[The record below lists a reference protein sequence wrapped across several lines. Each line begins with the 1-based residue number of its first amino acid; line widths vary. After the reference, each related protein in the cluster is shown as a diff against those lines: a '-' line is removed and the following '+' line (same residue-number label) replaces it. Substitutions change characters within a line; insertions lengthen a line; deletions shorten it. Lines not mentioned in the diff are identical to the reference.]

1 MNNLSYWEKRKAQR
15 MFEYMQSAEDTA
27 DQIATLYIKAS
38 RQLNFDID
46 EVFLRYKT
54 KFGLSDKEARRLL
67 NTLKD
72 KTSMDELRI
81 ALRGSGAS
89 KTAIL
94 AELESPAYRAR
105 IERLQLLQ
113 QQLDLVMKNIYK
125 QEKDFSTR
133 HYVQLANDSYYKSI
147 FEIQKR
153 IGFAFS
159 FNTIDTK
166 AIDTVINSKWSG
178 KNYSKRIWSNTK
190 ALSQDIKEELLLG
203 LVTGRSEREMANIVA
218 NKFAQGS
225 SVARRL
231 IRTESCYL
239 AEQMEMKSYEECEI
253 EYYRYLATLDL
264 RTSDVCRSLDGKR
277 FKVSEQ
283 QPGLNCPP
291 MHPWCRSTTIAD
303 ISNIEL
309 AHMERRARD
318 PVTGKTYKVPA
329 SMTYQQWHEKYVNEK
344 PEAELEEKKVKNRAS
359 DRKQYQRYSRILKK
373 ELPETLD
380 SFQELKYNE
389 PEKWKFVKLDYQ
401 RQDKLLQNLELKLPN
416 AENAVLPEG
425 KFTKYLLGGTN
436 EKGLAKGRAFT
447 SRLGY
452 DINNWKE
459 LQKEIAQGA
468 TKYPA
473 EEKGATEFGLKYEQ
487 KMILYGKKGTP
498 ANVMVGWLKKA
509 DGSMNMTSAY
519 IKEVK

>member
-166 AIDTVINSKWSG
+166 AIETVINSKWSG

-203 LVTGRSEREMANIVA
+203 LVTGRSEREMADIIA

-264 RTSDVCRSLDGKR
+264 RTSEVCRGLDGKR

-303 ISNIEL
+303 ISDIEL
-309 AHMERRARD
+309 AQMERRARD
-318 PVTGKTYKVPA
+318 PITGKNKTVPA
-329 SMTYQQWHEKYVNEK
+329 NMTYQQWHEKYVNGK
-344 PEAELEEKKVKNRAS
+344 PEAELEEKKIKNHS
-359 DRKQYQRYSRILKK
+359 FDRRQHEQYREILGNNI
-373 ELPETLD
+373 PEKLD
-380 SFQELKYNE
+380 DFQNMKYTDSERWIELKEAYRDVNWQRKALENHSSGEQHSSPFENQPNSVYDNYKNGNLIQRRYYGKTGKPRLDIDMTNHGNPKEHPVVPHYHNWNE
-389 PEKWKFVKLDYQ
+389 IGEGKLRRDTSH
-401 RQDKLLQNLELKLPN
+401 DSELKLGYKI
-416 AENAVLPEG
+416 A
-425 KFTKYLLGGTN
+425 N
-436 EKGLAKGRAFT
+436 E
-447 SRLGY
+447 
-452 DINNWKE
+452 DI
-459 LQKEIAQGA
+459 L
-468 TKYPA
+468 
-473 EEKGATEFGLKYEQ
+473 
-487 KMILYGKKGTP
+487 
-498 ANVMVGWLKKA
+498 
-509 DGSMNMTSAY
+509 
-519 IKEVK
+519 